1 MGSNFGRQD
10 SIGEQ
15 FVILAPL
22 REKIVE
28 MIFFRGIENEARKR
42 ARLYAPNGDYK
53 IIRRDER

>member
-1 MGSNFGRQD
+1 
-10 SIGEQ
+10 
-15 FVILAPL
+15 VILAPL

-28 MIFFRGIENEARKR
+28 MIYFRGIEYEARKR